1 VVQGISA
8 ELQRMK
14 DLAAQKEE
22 ESSAW
27 QAQVESLQKQLAG
40 RSSQVSSPT
49 TLLSRCSFTPDCL
62 VHLCVFMCSPGQ
74 TLLLLPL
81 VLLCTN
87 MPCLKTCGIMPEQ

>member
-27 QAQVESLQKQLAG
+27 QAQVESLQKQLGDMNLKTAKH
-40 RSSQVSSPT
+40 SNNIAVQ
-49 TLLSRCSFTPDCL
+49 
-62 VHLCVFMCSPGQ
+62 
-74 TLLLLPL
+74 
-81 VLLCTN
+81 VLLHA
-87 MPCLKTCGIMPEQ
+87 

>member
-1 VVQGISA
+1 MVQGISA

-40 RSSQVSSPT
+40 RSSQVSSLTMNPKT
-49 TLLSRCSFTPDCL
+49 AKQSNNIA
-62 VHLCVFMCSPGQ
+62 VQ
-74 TLLLLPL
+74 
-81 VLLCTN
+81 VLLHA
-87 MPCLKTCGIMPEQ
+87 